1 LRYTQRVLDPTLE
14 RLVASLPAICIEG
27 PRAVGKTATATRLA
41 ASVVALD
48 DPAEAE
54 LLRASPE
61 RIARLAEPILVDEWQ
76 RVPAVW
82 DRVRREVDRDPRP
95 GRFLLTGSSSPT
107 SAPTHSGAGRIVRL
121 RMRPMTLMERELCSP
136 TVSLST
142 LLSQRDAPIE
152 GECPLRIEDYAEEIV
167 ASGFPA
173 LRTLTSEARAFALDG
188 YIEGILEHDFP
199 ELGYVVRRPATLRAW
214 LASYAAASAT
224 TASYNTILDAATSL
238 VVDKPAK
245 TTALAYRDVLNKLW
259 LLDEVPAWTGTANRL
274 AGLAKAPK
282 HHLADPALAA
292 RLLGVEASLL
302 LDRPHHGPPIPRDG
316 TLLGALFE
324 SLVTL
329 CVRVY
334 AEASRATISHLRT
347 ARGEHEVDLIVRRD
361 DGRFLAIEVKLG
373 AEVTDEDTKHLRW
386 LRSHVGD
393 ELLDAIVVTTGR
405 AAYRRRDGI
414 GVVPAGSLG
423 V

>member
-1 LRYTQRVLDPTLE
+1 MRYTQRILDPTLE
-14 RLVASLPAICIEG
+14 RLIAALPAVCIEG

-41 ASVVALD
+41 KSVVALD
-48 DPAEAE
+48 DPSEAE

-61 RIARLAEPILVDEWQ
+61 RLTRLAEPVLIDEWQ
-76 RVPAVW
+76 RVPPVW
-82 DRVRREVDRDPRP
+82 DRVRREVARDPRP

-121 RMRPMTLMERELCSP
+121 RMRPMTLVERELCPP

-142 LLSQRDAPIE
+142 LLSQRGAPIE
-152 GECPLRIEDYAEEIV
+152 GECRLRIEDYAEEIV

-173 LRTLTSEARAFALDG
+173 LRGLTSEARAFALDG

-224 TASYNTILDAATSL
+224 TTSYNTILDAATSL

-245 TTALAYRDVLNKLW
+245 TTALAYRDVLSKLW
-259 LLDEVPAWTGTANRL
+259 LLDEVPAWTGTSNRL
-274 AGLAKAPK
+274 AALAKAPK

-292 RLLGVEASLL
+292 RLLGVEASQL
-302 LDRPHHGPPIPRDG
+302 LDRPHHGPAIPRGG

-334 AEASRATISHLRT
+334 AEASRATIAHLRT

-361 DGRFLAIEVKLG
+361 DGRYLAIEVKLG
-373 AEVTDEDTKHLRW
+373 AEVTDDDVKHLRW
-386 LRSHVGD
+386 LRSRAGH
-393 ELLDAIVVTTGR
+393 ELLDTIVVTTGR
-405 AAYRRRDGI
+405 AAYRRQDGI
-414 GVVPAGSLG
+414 GVVPAASLG
-423 V
+423 A

>member
-1 LRYTQRVLDPTLE
+1 
-14 RLVASLPAICIEG
+14 
-27 PRAVGKTATATRLA
+27 
-41 ASVVALD
+41 
-48 DPAEAE
+48 
-54 LLRASPE
+54 
-61 RIARLAEPILVDEWQ
+61 
-76 RVPAVW
+76 
-82 DRVRREVDRDPRP
+82 
-95 GRFLLTGSSSPT
+95 
-107 SAPTHSGAGRIVRL
+107 
-121 RMRPMTLMERELCSP
+121 
-136 TVSLST
+136 
-142 LLSQRDAPIE
+142 
-152 GECPLRIEDYAEEIV
+152 V